1 MLNMYYCTEV
11 DVEMYCCTE
20 VFLYLRGREG
30 REVLRVQRRILLLFY
45 QQELKEQYAH
55 ILNTETSSKLKYF
68 KLCQREIEC
77 SASSAE
83 FNIKRTNS

>member
-1 MLNMYYCTEV
+1 MLTMYYCTVVDVEMYYCTKV

-45 QQELKEQYAH
+45 QQEL
-55 ILNTETSSKLKYF
+55 
-68 KLCQREIEC
+68 
-77 SASSAE
+77 
-83 FNIKRTNS
+83 